1 MDNTNTVQIVGERD
15 RARKRE
21 RERLPGDIG
30 TFLPQNSTVSFKK
43 ELGRQ

>member
-1 MDNTNTVQIVGERD
+1 MYNGQYKHSTNR
-15 RARKRE
+15 RRE
-21 RERLPGDIG
+21 RERERDRLPGDIG